1 MPRQAS
7 QRRSTLIV
15 AAAPAIMGLTL
26 VLAPVPATA
35 ASSSGHTLRITIEH
49 VSKIGTVLATSSG
62 RILYHF
68 TADPSGKST
77 CQGACAEVWSAL
89 LLPKGDTHVRG
100 PHGLKGLTAIHEA
113 HGKLQVAFH
122 GEALY
127 RYVGD
132 TKKNQA
138 KGQGVEGKWFA
149 VLESG
154 ATASSSSASPA
165 STTTSS
171 TATPTTSTAP
181 STPSS
186 TKTQSTTP
194 TTTATHT
201 TPTTTKAPPPTTA
214 PPTSTIPPPTTTQ
227 PPPTTTTTTT
237 GYGY

>member
-1 MPRQAS
+1 MPIRTS
-7 QRRSTLIV
+7 QRRSRLFM
-15 AAAPAIMGLTL
+15 AAAPAILGLTL

-35 ASSSGHTLRITIEH
+35 ASPSGHTLRITVEH

-62 RILYHF
+62 RTLYHF

-77 CQGACAEVWSAL
+77 CQGACAKVWSPL
-89 LLPKGDTHVRG
+89 FLPKGDTHVKG
-100 PHGLKGLTAIHEA
+100 PHGLKGLTTIREP

-127 RYVGD
+127 RYVED
-132 TKKNQA
+132 TKKSQA

-154 ATASSSSASPA
+154 ATDSSSGASPA

-186 TKTQSTTP
+186 TNTQSTTP
-194 TTTATHT
+194 T
-201 TPTTTKAPPPTTA
+201 TTTKAPPPTTA
-214 PPTSTIPPPTTTQ
+214 PPTTIPPPTTTQ

-237 GYGY
+237 VYGY

>member
-1 MPRQAS
+1 MPRRAS

-15 AAAPAIMGLTL
+15 AAAPAILGLTL

-35 ASSSGHTLRITIEH
+35 ASSSGHTLSIIEH
-49 VSKIGTVLATSSG
+49 VAKIGTVLATSSG
-62 RILYHF
+62 RTLYHF

-77 CQGACAEVWSAL
+77 CQGVCAEMWPAL
-89 LLPKGDTHVRG
+89 LLPKGDTHVKG
-100 PHGLKGLTAIHEA
+100 PHGLKGLTTIHEA

-132 TKKNQA
+132 TKKGQA
-138 KGQGVEGKWFA
+138 NGQGVEGKWFA

-154 ATASSSSASPA
+154 ATSSSSASTA

-171 TATPTTSTAP
+171 TATPTTTTAP

>member
-1 MPRQAS
+1 MPRRTS
-7 QRRSTLIV
+7 QRRKGLFM
-15 AAAPAIMGLTL
+15 AAAPAILGLTL
-26 VLAPVPATA
+26 IFAPVSATA
-35 ASSSGHTLRITIEH
+35 ASSSGRTLIITTEH
-49 VSKIGTVLATSSG
+49 VAKIGTVLATSSG
-62 RILYHF
+62 RTLYHF

-77 CQGACAEVWSAL
+77 CQGACAKVWSAL
-89 LLPKGDTHVRG
+89 LLPKGDTHVKG
-100 PHGLKGLTAIHEA
+100 PHGLKGLTTIREA

-132 TKKNQA
+132 TKKSQA

-165 STTTSS
+165 STTTSG

-194 TTTATHT
+194 TTT
-201 TPTTTKAPPPTTA
+201 TKAPTPTTA
-214 PPTSTIPPPTTTQ
+214 PPTTIPPPT
-227 PPPTTTTTTT
+227 PTTTTTTT